1 MLNTKI
7 IINNTSFSFDD
18 KVAILNGIDLS
29 IEQGEFLSILGAS
42 GSGKSTLLRIISN
55 ILPNSP
61 NNNLEGNIT
70 LFGKTPKEY
79 LNTGKLSF
87 MFQEASLMPNLNVK
101 DNIGFPLVL
110 RGEKVNFNFINELL
124 DIIGLTEH
132 QNKYPSE
139 LSGGMKTRVSLARAF
154 VTKPEV
160 LLLDE
165 PFSALDI
172 SWRYELYEYLELLAL
187 QNKTTV
193 ILVTH
198 DIQEAVLLGNNVTI
212 LSKGGYILDTIKP
225 VENNV
230 LDYGYESVNKVIK
243 LNTDKLLDIQT
254 RIIIDGTRENADLK
268 RAINFADYLLVQ
280 DKKNEDFTQS
290 VLDKVQIFRKSIN
303 DKVLFEKLDHLWNS
317 TQQWELK
324 QELIW
329 RLLDSK
335 LATEENH
342 KNVYNFIMNDWKA
355 FVLRCKKQEY
365 SKLSEVFHN
374 TSERLNNTD
383 YPTPKNWLYLLYLRA
398 MCEGNEDYEQKAKIY
413 INNYIS
419 ENRDI
424 PYLNFLQLKFQD
436 IEK

>member
-1 MLNTKI
+1 MPNNKI
-7 IINNTSFSFDD
+7 EIKDTSFSFND
-18 KVAILNGIDLS
+18 KATILSGIDLS
-29 IEQGEFLSILGAS
+29 IQQGEFLSILGAS

-55 ILPNSP
+55 ILDDSG
-61 NNNLEGNIT
+61 NNKLKGTVT

-79 LNTGKLSF
+79 LDTGKLSF
-87 MFQEASLMPNLNVK
+87 MFQEASLMPNLNVR
-101 DNIGFPLVL
+101 DNIGFPLKL
-110 RGEKVNFNFINELL
+110 RGEKINSSFINELL

-172 SWRYELYEYLELLAL
+172 SWRYELYEYLDLLAL

-254 RIIIDGTRENADLK
+254 KIIIDGTRENADLK
-268 RAINFADYLLVQ
+268 RAITFADYLLLQVN
-280 DKKNEDFTQS
+280 KNEDFPQS
-290 VLDKVQIFRKSIN
+290 ILDKIQVFKKSIN
-303 DKVLFEKLDHLWNS
+303 DKVLFEKLDQLWNA
-317 TQQWELK
+317 TQQWKLK

-335 LATEENH
+335 WATEENH
-342 KNVYNFIMNDWKA
+342 KSVYNFIMNDWKA
-355 FVLRCKKQEY
+355 FVIRCKEQEY
-365 SKLSEVFHN
+365 SKPSEVFHN
-374 TSERLNNTD
+374 TTERLNNTD
-383 YPTPKNWLYLLYLRA
+383 YPTTKHWLNLLYLRA
-398 MCEGNEDYEQKAKIY
+398 MCEGNEYYQQEAKIY
-413 INNYIS
+413 IKKYIS
-419 ENRDI
+419 ENKNI
-424 PYLNFLQLKFQD
+424 PYLNFL
-436 IEK
+436 